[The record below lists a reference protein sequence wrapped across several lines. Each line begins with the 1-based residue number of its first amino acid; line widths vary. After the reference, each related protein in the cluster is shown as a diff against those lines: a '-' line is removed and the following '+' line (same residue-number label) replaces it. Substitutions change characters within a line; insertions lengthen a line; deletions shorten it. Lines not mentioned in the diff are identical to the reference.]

1 MDEGG
6 LQDARGRFQR
16 AIETRDKAM
25 ADGVLHS
32 DYALV
37 LMLPAK
43 AVMPRARWLDV
54 LPDYVVHDYAV
65 EDEAVDVDDDLA
77 VVLHRDRM
85 QATVLGEDRSGIFII
100 TDVWRKGND
109 GWRVW
114 RRHSTPLAA
123 GRLPGV
129 P

>member
-25 ADGVLHS
+25 ADGVLHA

-43 AVMPRARWLDV
+43 AVIPRPRWLDV

-65 EDEAVDVDDDLA
+65 EDEAADVDDDLA

-85 QATVLGEDRSGIFII
+85 QATVLGEDRSGTFII

-114 RRHSTPLAA
+114 RRHSTRLAA

>member
-1 MDEGG
+1 MLAGQNRQRQGVPHLVGG
-6 LQDARGRFQR
+6 PLQAHRPAQGWGISE
-16 AIETRDKAM
+16 IEYGETSVIPTIGST
-25 ADGVLHS
+25 GV
-32 DYALV
+32 
-37 LMLPAK
+37 
-43 AVMPRARWLDV
+43 
-54 LPDYVVHDYAV
+54 
-65 EDEAVDVDDDLA
+65 EDDLA

-85 QATVLGEDRSGIFII
+85 QATVLGEDRSGTFII

-114 RRHSTPLAA
+114 RRHSTRLAA